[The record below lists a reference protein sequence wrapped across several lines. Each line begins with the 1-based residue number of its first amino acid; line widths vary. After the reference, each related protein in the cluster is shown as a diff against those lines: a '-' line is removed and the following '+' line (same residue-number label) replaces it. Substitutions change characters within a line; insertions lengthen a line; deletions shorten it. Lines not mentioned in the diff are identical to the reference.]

1 MPDQSKPERLI
12 PDEECLPKHFE
23 DPPPPAARKK
33 RSDAD
38 TKRESLFVYPSP
50 AMRLDLQHA
59 EARDMLAAWLRA
71 LVTDE
76 PTAERVGSVMGE
88 LIAHIDRLRKSQK

>member
-1 MPDQSKPERLI
+1 MPDLI
-12 PDEECLPKHFE
+12 EN
-23 DPPPPAARKK
+23 AATHETLHAQHGTPNAPTKGRKK

-38 TKRESLFVYPSP
+38 TKRESLYVYPSP
-50 AMRLDLQHA
+50 AMRLDLQHP
-59 EARDMLAAWLRA
+59 EARDMLAAWLKA
-71 LVTDE
+71 LVSDE